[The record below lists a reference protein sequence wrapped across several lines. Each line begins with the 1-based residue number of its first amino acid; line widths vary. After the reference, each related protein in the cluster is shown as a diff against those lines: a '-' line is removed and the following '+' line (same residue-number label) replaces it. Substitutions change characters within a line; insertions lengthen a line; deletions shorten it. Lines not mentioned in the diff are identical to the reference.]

1 MAGED
6 RQDPGRDCLSATTR
20 KAGQTL
26 SGLFHSGLHS
36 RVSRIVSCGPCAVD
50 SHYGRQA
57 DRTRLRRLAFRV
69 PAIIVRFLKRY

>member
-1 MAGED
+1 M
-6 RQDPGRDCLSATTR
+6 
-20 KAGQTL
+20 
-26 SGLFHSGLHS
+26 HS
-36 RVSRIVSCGPCAVD
+36 RASRIVSCGPFAVD